1 MTPDERKQILA
12 AKLRENLRR
21 RKVQTKARDP
31 RVFLSGEDDPDTV
44 LNQIRAKHISA
55 ASKSDDKPEN

>member
-21 RKVQTKARDP
+21 RKIQTKARDP
-31 RVFLSGEDDPDTV
+31 RVFLSAENDPDTV
-44 LNQIRAKHISA
+44 LNQIRAKHSNA
-55 ASKSDDKPEN
+55 ASETDDKPEN